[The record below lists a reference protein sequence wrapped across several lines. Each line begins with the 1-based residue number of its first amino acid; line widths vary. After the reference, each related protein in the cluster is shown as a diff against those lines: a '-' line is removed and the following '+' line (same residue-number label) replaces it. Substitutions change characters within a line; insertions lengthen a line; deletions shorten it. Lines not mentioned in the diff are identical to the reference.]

1 LEVLKMDINR
11 ERMLKEV
18 MAAGFTAF
26 DLQLYLNTHPYDQRA
41 LVFFTN
47 SVQRARMLTD
57 NFERMY
63 GPLTAASATGYPWQW
78 INSPWPWEN
87 S

>member
-1 LEVLKMDINR
+1 MDINR

-26 DLQLYLNTHPYDQRA
+26 DLHLYLNTHPYDQRA
-41 LVFFTN
+41 LMLFTN
-47 SVQRARMLTD
+47 SVQRAKILTD

-63 GPLTAASATGYPWQW
+63 GPLTPASATGFPWQW